1 MKPLTYWA
9 DSKTTQQLSDE
20 FGTQLENLT
29 TREKISIL
37 SIVSF
42 WVRGNNQL
50 KTFSLKDAFNC
61 MEMMWVD
68 SKLSEYGMCS
78 EEAIKAID
86 ILNEVENRWGTT
98 LVIAIAYQVQG
109 DT

>member
-20 FGTQLENLT
+20 FGACLENLT

-37 SIVSF
+37 SIVAF
-42 WVRGNNQL
+42 WVRANNQL
-50 KTFSLKDAFNC
+50 KTFSLKDAFNY
-61 MEMMWVD
+61 MEGMWAD
-68 SKLSEYGMCS
+68 CKLSEYGMCS
-78 EEAIKAID
+78 EEAMKAID

-98 LVIAIAYQVQG
+98 LVIALAYQVQG